1 MKAFR
6 GALIAVVGLGLMIP
20 GLGDA
25 TAGKESVDYE
35 SQASY
40 TFVNEEGV
48 PAHGLHVVLSK
59 EGRVVTHPE
68 TGYAGPF
75 RDIRGNGTDH
85 LKLSNPREPVP
96 SSGEESEFEI
106 RFRSSSPKL
115 QIKKWWWV
123 DERGE
128 LIGAKKNA

>member
-1 MKAFR
+1 MRPIR

-20 GLGDA
+20 GVGDA
-25 TAGKESVDYE
+25 TAGKDSVDYE

-48 PAHGLHVVLSK
+48 SAHGLHVVLSK
-59 EGRVVTHPE
+59 EGWVVTHPE

-75 RDIRGNGTDH
+75 RDIRGNGTEH
-85 LKLSNPREPVP
+85 LKLSNPRQPVP
-96 SSGEESEFEI
+96 SDGEESELEI

-115 QIKKWWWV
+115 QVKKWWWV
-123 DERGE
+123 DERDT
-128 LIGAKKNA
+128 LIGEKKNA